1 MLSGGELQQP
11 KLTNDVAVI
20 FKSDGLFSEVTL
32 LLTRM
37 TWLVINKNDAA
48 INKNDTISNKND
60 VANY

>member
-11 KLTNDVAVI
+11 KLTHNAVI

-48 INKNDTISNKND
+48 INKIDTISYKND